1 MAAPIS
7 KNDIVRE
14 IIRGIQYDVRLYDEL
29 YKLLLK
35 QQHCYLSFDEASMQA
50 ITDKLQPMLDTL
62 QKNAEHRTNLLG
74 YLGLAQNKAG
84 INRLINALPGKLRL
98 QAGQQWQTL
107 ETRVQ
112 SCQQQNQLNGQ
123 LSASFSEMLQ
133 QFDHDNSNSYSSPKL
148 MEQR

>member
-1 MAAPIS
+1 MSAPIS
-7 KNDIVRE
+7 KNDVVRE

-35 QQHCYLSFDEASMQA
+35 QQHCYLAFDEQSMQT

-62 QKNAEHRTNLLG
+62 QKNAEHRTKLLG
-74 YLGLAQNKAG
+74 YLGLEQNKAG
-84 INRLINALPGKLRL
+84 MNRLLGALPGKLRT
-98 QAGQQWQTL
+98 QAGQQWHML

-123 LSASFSEMLQ
+123 LSASFNEMLQ
-133 QFDHDNSNSYSSPKL
+133 QFDHDSSNNYSSSKL
-148 MEQR
+148 MELR